1 MGGPSTRSGYVL
13 GGVVEE
19 KNIESLPGRQA
30 GEGWGFVKA
39 MIGLPIGLFGK

>member
-19 KNIESLPGRQA
+19 KNIESLPAGRQA
-30 GEGWGFVKA
+30 KA
-39 MIGLPIGLFGK
+39 GGL